1 MPTPRVYKLLFMDVG
16 LMNAAC
22 GLGWTAMESLNAIK
36 LVNEGAMAEQF
47 IGQHLQDLLSGSP
60 NRELTYWLREGR
72 SSNAEVD
79 YVAAFDGRI
88 VPIEVKAGASG
99 GLRSLHQFV
108 ARKGIPLAVRFDAAP
123 PSVQTVRTDVQREW
137 PPDGGGLSPALAA
150 ALTWWNGYRPSCAR
164 CREARR
170 DSAQSSLVG
179 RGNACPRP
187 SPRRCAP
194 RTDAPR
200 VSLPPANRPKTSQA
214 LRATGRTRRGRSPI
228 QGASEPRRR

>member
-1 MPTPRVYKLLFMDVG
+1 
-16 LMNAAC
+16 
-22 GLGWTAMESLNAIK
+22 MESLDAIK

-123 PSVQTVRTDVQREW
+123 PSVQTVRTDVQR
-137 PPDGGGLSPALAA
+137 DGLRTEVA
-150 ALTWWNGYRPSCAR
+150 YR
-164 CREARR
+164 
-170 DSAQSSLVG
+170 LL
-179 RGNACPRP
+179 
-187 SPRRCAP
+187 
-194 RTDAPR
+194 
-200 VSLPPANRPKTSQA
+200 SLPLYLVERLPSL
-214 LRATGRTRRGRSPI
+214 LRAMP
-228 QGASEPRRR
+228 